1 LNDRYFVRDFHLRAV
16 VARVGYQIT
25 SGATARTYVFVTP
38 LESLKTFDDG
48 LARAPDGPRDPMK
61 GPEPAQIYSSSLIH
75 PMPGFI
81 RIVEFHFLDDF
92 MRLRA

>member
-1 LNDRYFVRDFHLRAV
+1 MRDFHLWAV

-48 LARAPDGPRDPMK
+48 WRELLMGRA
-61 GPEPAQIYSSSLIH
+61 IL
-75 PMPGFI
+75 
-81 RIVEFHFLDDF
+81 
-92 MRLRA
+92 

>member
-1 LNDRYFVRDFHLRAV
+1 LNDRYFMRDFHLWAV

-48 LARAPDGPRDPMK
+48 WRELLMGRA
-61 GPEPAQIYSSSLIH
+61 IL
-75 PMPGFI
+75 
-81 RIVEFHFLDDF
+81 
-92 MRLRA
+92 